1 MANEI
6 IKDEVILKNVAKVVS
21 SEANVQNK
29 LQTDDEI
36 VKVLS
41 VLSEASILHTE
52 LLDGEGHFAGK
63 LTTKVVFLDAQNDC
77 HSIESETE
85 FSAKCSSDL
94 ISATS
99 FGCAKVNV
107 DSTDIESV
115 SSHEIVVNNALTIKL
130 KLINK
135 QGAQLVTDGS
145 ENVLVEK
152 EAMVIPSITCED
164 KQIFEIELELSQK
177 LKNERIL
184 SHKVSAA
191 VKSIKTIH
199 NGFCINGQV
208 FASVL
213 TSGSEP
219 NDTKVIFDNADFNE
233 EIVCSEVNESSKIDA
248 NLSILSSTIYE
259 NEGSVR
265 IKLSVLACYNV
276 NNTQE
281 LMVVKDAFSLTN
293 EVNLNISSENVSK
306 FFGMINASEE
316 ISGNAMVGN
325 DSYEIR
331 KVVGSIP
338 KNLIIANKYV
348 QNERIY
354 IEGIASFTSVYVG
367 VEDDVNSVDIEL
379 PFSFSINANG
389 VNSEDMIF
397 VKVNASDV
405 NSKLRKANEIEL
417 MASLLICASVY
428 KNETIAFVSDVEI
441 REEKPECENALTL
454 YIVKQGE
461 TLFDIAKKLSVTVDQ
476 IMEQNEGVTNA
487 LEEGMQIIIYKQKI
501 KG

>member
-1 MANEI
+1 MANEVV
-6 IKDEVILKNVAKVVS
+6 KDEVILKKVAKVVS

-29 LQTDDEI
+29 LQTEDEI

-41 VLSEASILHTE
+41 VSSEASILHNE
-52 LLDGEGHFAGK
+52 LLDREGHFAGK
-63 LTTKVVFLDAQNDC
+63 LTTKVVFLDAQNEC
-77 HSIESETE
+77 HSIEGETE
-85 FSAKCSSDL
+85 FTAKSASDL

-115 SSHEIVVNNALTIKL
+115 SSHEIIVSNALIIKL

-135 QGAQLVTDGS
+135 ESTELVTNGS
-145 ENVLVEK
+145 EDVLVEK
-152 EAMVIPSITCED
+152 EAMILPSITCED
-164 KQIFEIELELSQK
+164 KQIFEVEFELSQK
-177 LKNERIL
+177 LKNEKIL
-184 SHKVSAA
+184 SHKVSSV
-191 VKSIKTIH
+191 VKNIKTIH

-213 TSGSEP
+213 ACGSEP

-248 NLSILSSTIYE
+248 NLSILNSSVYE
-259 NEGSVR
+259 NEGNIR

-276 NNTQE
+276 NNTTE
-281 LMVVKDAFSLTN
+281 LMVAKDAFSLTH
-293 EVNLNISSENVSK
+293 ETNLNISSQSVSR

-316 ISGNAMVGN
+316 ISGNAMVGSDN
-325 DSYEIR
+325 YEIR
-331 KVVGSIP
+331 KVVGSMP
-338 KNLIIANKYV
+338 KNLTIANKYV
-348 QNERIY
+348 QNERLF

-379 PFSFSINANG
+379 PFSFNVNANG
-389 VNSEDMIF
+389 VNNDDVIF
-397 VKVNASDV
+397 VNVIAGDV
-405 NSKLRKANEIEL
+405 SSKLRKSNEIEIS
-417 MASLLICASVY
+417 ASLLITASVY
-428 KNETIAFVSDVEI
+428 KDETIAFVSDVEI